1 MSASR
6 KVLVIGGGI
15 SGISAAVEASEAG
28 AEVLLVEKN
37 PYLGGRV
44 AQMNLYFPKLCPP
57 ACGLEINLRR
67 FRTSPRIRYLTE
79 AEVTEIKGEPGNF
92 QVSIKQKP
100 RLINEK
106 CTACGACAEACPVER
121 PDAFNCNMAK
131 TKAAYLPFPTAYPLR
146 FVIDSEYCKGT
157 ECGKCVEVCDYQAIA
172 LEAEEKIIEENV
184 SAVIVATGWK
194 PFQAE
199 TIENLSYND
208 HENIITNLQMER
220 LAAPDGPTGG
230 KLVTPSSQGPLE
242 TVAFV
247 QCAGSRDENYLKH
260 CSGVCCLASLKQAR
274 YVREQ
279 YPEAQIYIFYIDLR
293 APGRLE
299 DFLAESET
307 DEKLK
312 LIKGKVARIS
322 KAGSDGKLVVE
333 AEDVLGGRRV
343 RQRVDLVVLATGMV
357 PAVPEAIDHFKQDD
371 DGFLVADEEP
381 SALLA
386 AGCVRRPVD
395 VAESVR
401 DATAAALK
409 AIHWHRG

>member
-28 AEVLLVEKN
+28 ADVFLVEKN

-67 FRTSPRIRYLTE
+67 FRTSPKIRYLTE
-79 AEVTEIKGEPGNF
+79 AEVTGITGEPGNF
-92 QVSIKQKP
+92 HVSITQKP
-100 RLINEK
+100 RLINEN

-121 PDAFNCNMAK
+121 PDEFNWGMAK
-131 TKAAYLPFPTAYPLR
+131 TKAAYLPFPTAYPMR
-146 FVIDSEYCKGT
+146 FVIDSEHCKGT
-157 ECGKCVEVCDYQAIA
+157 ECQKCVEVCEYRAIN
-172 LEAEEKIIEENV
+172 LEAEEKTIEEDV
-184 SAVIVATGWK
+184 SAVIVATGWA

-199 TIENLSYND
+199 AIENLSYSKY
-208 HENIITNLQMER
+208 ENVITNLQMER
-220 LAAPDGPTGG
+220 LAAPDGPTKGRI
-230 KLVTPSSQGPLE
+230 VTPSSQGPLE
-242 TVAFV
+242 SLAFV

-299 DFLAESET
+299 DFLCESEK
-307 DEKLK
+307 DEKLE
-312 LIKGKVARIS
+312 LIKGKVAKIHNG
-322 KAGSDGKLVVE
+322 GSGGKLVVE

-343 RQRVDLVVLATGMV
+343 QKQVDLVVLATGMV
-357 PAVPEAIDHFKQDD
+357 PSPPEAIDQLRQDD
-371 DGFLVADEEP
+371 DGFLVAEEDP
-381 SALLA
+381 SAFVA

-395 VAESVR
+395 VAECVR

-409 AIHWHRG
+409 AIQWHRG

>member
-15 SGISAAVEASEAG
+15 CGISAAVEVSEAG
-28 AEVLLVEKN
+28 ADVLLVEKN

-67 FRTSPRIRYLTE
+67 FRTSPRIRYLTQ
-79 AEVTEIKGEPGNF
+79 AEVTSITGKPGDF
-92 QVSIKQKP
+92 HVSITQKP

-121 PDAFNCNMAK
+121 PDEFNWKMSK
-131 TKAAYLPFPTAYPLR
+131 TKAAYLPFPTAYPMR
-146 FVIDSEYCKGT
+146 FVIDSEHCKGT
-157 ECGKCVEVCDYQAIA
+157 ECQKCVEACEYGAID
-172 LEAEEKIIEENV
+172 LEAGEKTIEEDV
-184 SAVIVATGWK
+184 SAVIVATGWE

-199 TIENLSYND
+199 AIENLSYSKY
-208 HENIITNLQMER
+208 ENVITNLQMER

-230 KLVTPSSQGPLE
+230 KIVTPSSQGPLE
-242 TVAFV
+242 SVAFV
-247 QCAGSRDENYLKH
+247 QCAGSRDENYLRH

-293 APGRLE
+293 SPGRLE
-299 DFLAESET
+299 DFLAESEE
-307 DEKLK
+307 DEKLE
-312 LIKGKVARIS
+312 LIKGKVAKIYN
-322 KAGSDGKLVVE
+322 GVTEGKLVVE
-333 AEDVLGGRRV
+333 AEDILEGRRV
-343 RQRVDLVVLATGMV
+343 RKQVDLVVLATGMV
-357 PAVPEAIDHFKQDD
+357 PNVPEAIDHLSQDD
-371 DGFLVADEEP
+371 DGFLVAEEGP
-381 SALLA
+381 SAFVA

-409 AIHWHRG
+409 AIQWHRG

>member
-28 AEVLLVEKN
+28 ADILLVEKN

-67 FRTSPRIRYLTE
+67 FRTSPKIRYLTE
-79 AEVTEIKGEPGNF
+79 AEVTSITGKPGDYH
-92 QVSIKQKP
+92 VSITQKP
-100 RLINEK
+100 RLVNEK

-121 PDAFNCNMAK
+121 PDEFNCGMAK
-131 TKAAYLPFPTAYPLR
+131 TKAAYLPFPTAYPMR
-146 FVIDSEYCKGT
+146 FVIDSEHCKGT
-157 ECGKCVEVCDYQAIA
+157 ECQKCVEACEYGAIDLA
-172 LEAEEKIIEENV
+172 AGEKTIEEDV
-184 SAVIVATGWK
+184 SAVIVATGWA

-199 TIENLSYND
+199 TIENLSYSQY
-208 HENIITNLQMER
+208 ENVITNLQMER

-230 KLVTPSSQGPLE
+230 KIVTPSSQDPLE
-242 TVAFV
+242 SVAFV

-299 DFLAESET
+299 DFLADSEE
-307 DEKLK
+307 DEKLE
-312 LIKGKVARIS
+312 LIKGKVAKIYIS
-322 KAGSDGKLVVE
+322 ASESKLVVE

-343 RQRVDLVVLATGMV
+343 QKQVDLVVLATGMV
-357 PAVPEAIDHFKQDD
+357 PNVPETIDQLRQDD
-371 DGFLVADEEP
+371 DGFLVAEEGP
-381 SALLA
+381 SAFVA

-395 VAESVR
+395 VAECVR

-409 AIHWHRG
+409 AIQWHRG